1 MVEGIQRHAHR
12 PDRGHALSARSPE
25 CVANWHAARRAVER
39 RGANLTVHLGDIT
52 LDGQVHSDELAFAA
66 RLMQQWHTEVRCMPG
81 NHDLGDGSGE
91 RATGCARWRTER
103 CSSAVYIAP

>member
-1 MVEGIQRHAHR
+1 M
-12 PDRGHALSARSPE
+12 
-25 CVANWHAARRAVER
+25 
-39 RGANLTVHLGDIT
+39 
-52 LDGQVHSDELAFAA
+52 HSDELAFAA